1 MKKLLFSYLFLIY
14 CISGFSQN
22 SKLHADINYP
32 FPIGDNF
39 IGKNYH
45 GVIVFGISY
54 MPIKVSKIR
63 LGISTNVGFLST
75 NAEHSEIPVHASMIK
90 PRLNAEI
97 VFRKLTPYVGIGYS
111 FFKYKISSNY
121 SIADKTTDGLN
132 LNCGVRYNLISR
144 LYLKLDY
151 DFIKFRVKDLP
162 DISFNK
168 NIMIINFGVGF
179 SI

>member
-1 MKKLLFSYLFLIY
+1 MRKLLLSYLFLIY

-22 SKLHADINYP
+22 TKLHADINYP

-45 GVIVFGISY
+45 GVIDLGISY
-54 MPIKVSKIR
+54 MPIKVSKVK
-63 LGISTNVGFLST
+63 LGISTNAGFLNSS
-75 NAEHSEIPVHASMIK
+75 HVSVHASMIK

-97 VFRKLTPYVGIGYS
+97 EFRKFTPYIGIGYS
-111 FFKYKISSNY
+111 FFNYKLSSPY

-151 DFIKFRVKDLP
+151 DYIKFRIEDLP
-162 DISFNK
+162 DISYNK
-168 NIMIINFGVGF
+168 NIMILNFGVGF

>member
-22 SKLHADINYP
+22 SKLHADVNYP

-45 GVIVFGISY
+45 GVIDLGISY

-63 LGISTNVGFLST
+63 FGISTNVGFLSD
-75 NAEHSEIPVHASMIK
+75 IPVHTSMIK

-111 FFKYKISSNY
+111 FFKYKISSPY

-151 DFIKFRVKDLP
+151 DFIKFRVEDLP
-162 DISFNK
+162 DISYNK
-168 NIMIINFGVGF
+168 NIMILNFGVGF

>member
-63 LGISTNVGFLST
+63 LGISTIVGFLST

>member
-1 MKKLLFSYLFLIY
+1 MKKLLFSYVLLIC

-22 SKLHADINYP
+22 SKLHIDLNYP

-45 GVIVFGISY
+45 GIVDLGISY
-54 MPIKVSKIR
+54 MPIKVSKLK
-63 LGISTNVGFLST
+63 LGISTNVGLLST
-75 NAEHSEIPVHASMIK
+75 NAGHSEIPVHASMIK

-111 FFKYKISSNY
+111 FFKYKVSSIY
-121 SIADKTTDGLN
+121 SIPDKTTDGLN
-132 LNCGVRYNLISR
+132 LNCGVRYNLISG
-144 LYLKLDY
+144 LYIKLDY
-151 DFIKFRVKDLP
+151 DFIKFRVEDLP
-162 DISFNK
+162 DISYNK
-168 NIMIINFGVGF
+168 NIMILNFGVGF